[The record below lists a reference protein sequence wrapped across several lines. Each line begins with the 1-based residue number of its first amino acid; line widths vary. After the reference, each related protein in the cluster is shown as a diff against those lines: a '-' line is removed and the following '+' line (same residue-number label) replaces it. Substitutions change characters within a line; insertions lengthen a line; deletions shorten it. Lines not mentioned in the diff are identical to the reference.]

1 MKVKA
6 YLTSLE
12 TPDLSRSPNLS
23 VSRSLPKLELLR
35 KGLDHRFTKSI
46 ASHSLLPQSLTEIDE
61 VASLSQWPRK
71 SEGNKQTHT
80 DLAQFQERFSDI
92 ERVIGERK
100 GKFVLPPLSSFSE
113 RNSMDI
119 SMRRAE
125 KVNQE
130 QEFQVKVSYSRHYEE
145 ELLITEQTTNA
156 LLHSL
161 KAQREALRK
170 HNTFIRTQLMLAE
183 LRDKEE
189 ATSSFGSVKDLRHLF
204 KSTSTLRPR
213 NFANLPKFKT
223 QMNCTEETR
232 EGFGENQEKALAEI
246 FKNSKKAKELDE
258 LVKKT
263 RDQLKTIRNTQI
275 NHYYAI
281 LQAGKDTRTEG
292 LLWVVKAIWS
302 KGQKTALERFP
313 RFLDST
319 TIATIL
325 ELAELSREIDQIR
338 AQIED
343 LNKSKKGVL
352 VFARSHPDKWNGVHK
367 RLESL
372 GKTTFSTNKLTA
384 ETLPE
389 TQQPL
394 SRFESLHSIEGE
406 SIEDKTRT
414 LEKECQQ
421 LEELMSFIRLNEQ
434 KRLLHECC
442 FNKLEKRLGASMKE
456 MLATVVGLEVVKRQ
470 ASILAKEQIVLA
482 ESQRRIKTY
491 RLGRRRS
498 QE

>member
-23 VSRSLPKLELLR
+23 ISRSLPRLEV
-35 KGLDHRFTKSI
+35 LDHRLTKSI
-46 ASHSLLPQSLTEIDE
+46 ASHSLLPQSLSEIDE

-71 SEGNKQTHT
+71 SEGTKQTHT
-80 DLAQFQERFSDI
+80 DLAQFRERFSDI
-92 ERVIGERK
+92 ERVIGGRK
-100 GKFVLPPLSSFSE
+100 GKFALPPLISFSE

-119 SMRRAE
+119 SVRRVE
-125 KVNQE
+125 KMNQE
-130 QEFQVKVSYSRHYEE
+130 QEFQAKVSYSQHYEE
-145 ELLITEQTTNA
+145 ELLTTEQTTNA
-156 LLHSL
+156 LLQSL
-161 KAQREALRK
+161 KDQREALRK

-183 LRDKEE
+183 LKDKED
-189 ATSSFGSVKDLRHLF
+189 TLSLGSARDLRHLF

-223 QMNCTEETR
+223 QVNCTEESR
-232 EGFGENQEKALAEI
+232 EGFGVNKEIALAEI
-246 FKNSKKAKELDE
+246 FKNSKKATELDE

-263 RDQLKTIRNTQI
+263 RDQLKTIKSTQI

-302 KGQKTALERFP
+302 KGQKTSVERFP

-343 LNKSKKGVL
+343 LSKRKKGVL

-372 GKTTFSTNKLTA
+372 GNTTISTSKLTA
-384 ETLPE
+384 ETHPE
-389 TQQPL
+389 PQQPL
-394 SRFESLHSIEGE
+394 SRFESLPSTGGE
-406 SIEDKTRT
+406 SIEDKART
-414 LEKECQQ
+414 LEKEIQQ

-442 FNKLEKRLGASMKE
+442 FNKLEKRLGASLKE